1 MRGAAPPVRMRH
13 PPTPGGTG
21 RESRPVPET
30 EAINVD
36 LRGREPP
43 SFIAVEGPIGVGKTT
58 LAKRLAASFNYQT
71 LLEEAEQNP
80 FLEKFYRNREQAA
93 LATQLFFLFQRAQK
107 IQDLRQ
113 ADIFEPVRVADFL
126 IDKDPLFARIN
137 LSREEFELYQKI
149 YRQTTIDAPRPDL
162 VIYLQASTDV
172 LLSRID
178 NRGIPSEQAI
188 GRDYLERLNEVYSE
202 FFLYY
207 DEAPLLIVNAS
218 EIDLAN
224 GETDYR
230 HLVDY
235 LLDIR
240 SGRHYFNPTFFG

>member
-1 MRGAAPPVRMRH
+1 MAP
-13 PPTPGGTG
+13 GTG
-21 RESRPVPET
+21 TGSPLIRETS
-30 EAINVD
+30 AIKID
-36 LRGREPP
+36 LKGRTPP
-43 SFIAVEGPIGVGKTT
+43 SYIAVEGPIGVGKTT
-58 LAKRLAASFNYQT
+58 LTKRLASTFNYQT

-126 IDKDPLFARIN
+126 IEKDPLFARIN
-137 LSREEFELYQKI
+137 LDREEFQLYEKVYQ
-149 YRQTTIDAPRPDL
+149 QLTIDAPRPDL
-162 VIYLQASTDV
+162 VVYLQASTDV
-172 LLSRID
+172 LLSRIES
-178 NRGIPSEQAI
+178 RGIAAEQAI
-188 GRDYLERLNEVYSE
+188 ERDYLERLNEVYSE

-207 DEAPLLIVNAS
+207 DGAPLLIVNAS
-218 EIDLAN
+218 EIDLV
-224 GETDYR
+224 GGDRDYE

>member
-1 MRGAAPPVRMRH
+1 M
-13 PPTPGGTG
+13 
-21 RESRPVPET
+21 
-30 EAINVD
+30 
-36 LRGREPP
+36 
-43 SFIAVEGPIGVGKTT
+43 EGPIGVGKTT
-58 LAKRLAASFNYQT
+58 LTKRLAATFNYQT

-80 FLEKFYRNREQAA
+80 FLEKFYRNRQQAA
-93 LATQLFFLFQRAQK
+93 LATQLFFLFQRTQK

-126 IDKDPLFARIN
+126 IEKDPLFARIN
-137 LSREEFELYQKI
+137 LDREEYQLYEKVYQ
-149 YRQTTIDAPRPDL
+149 QLTIDAPRPDL

-172 LLSRID
+172 LQSRID

-188 GRDYLERLNEVYSE
+188 ERDYLERLNEVYSE

-207 DEAPLLIVNAS
+207 DGAPLLIVNAS

-224 GETDYR
+224 GDADYS

>member
-1 MRGAAPPVRMRH
+1 MKGNQATMQD
-13 PPTPGGTG
+13 
-21 RESRPVPET
+21 SM
-30 EAINVD
+30 AINID
-36 LRGREPP
+36 LKDRTPP
-43 SFIAVEGPIGVGKTT
+43 AFIAIEGPIGVGKTT
-58 LAKRLAASFNYQT
+58 LAKKLAASFNYDT
-71 LLEEAEQNP
+71 LLEDPEENP
-80 FLEKFYRNREQAA
+80 FLEKFYRNRQQAA

-126 IDKDPLFARIN
+126 VEKDPLFARIN
-137 LSREEFELYQKI
+137 LEREEFLLYEKVYQ
-149 YRQTTIDAPRPDL
+149 QLTIDAPKPDL

-178 NRGIPSEQAI
+178 NRGIPFEQHI
-188 GRDYLERLNEVYSE
+188 DRDYLERLNEVYSE

-207 DEAPLLIVNAS
+207 DGAPLLIVNAS
-218 EIDLAN
+218 EIDLVN

>member
-1 MRGAAPPVRMRH
+1 MLDNVVANIDLKGRTPP
-13 PPTPGGTG
+13 
-21 RESRPVPET
+21 
-30 EAINVD
+30 A
-36 LRGREPP
+36 
-43 SFIAVEGPIGVGKTT
+43 FIAVEGPIGVGKTS
-58 LAKRLAASFNYQT
+58 LAKKLAASFNYNT
-71 LLEEAEQNP
+71 LLEDAEDNP
-80 FLEKFYRNREQAA
+80 FLEKFYQNRKQAA
-93 LATQLFFLFQRAQK
+93 LATQLFFLFQRTQK
-107 IQDLRQ
+107 IQDMRQ

-126 IDKDPLFARIN
+126 IEKDPLFASAITSVRQ
-137 LSREEFELYQKI
+137 RFLYEKVYQ
-149 YRQTTIDAPRPDL
+149 QLTIDAPQPDL

-178 NRGIPSEQAI
+178 SRGLPFERGIE
-188 GRDYLERLNEVYSE
+188 RDYLERLNEVYSE

-207 DEAPLLIVNAS
+207 DGAPLLIVNAS
-218 EIDLAN
+218 EIDMVN